1 MFFATRASV
10 EMKMN
15 ECIGYYN
22 INKYRAKD
30 RRPTAREPPPLERV
44 RSRVN
49 VRSPT
54 TGSEQHAP

>member
-1 MFFATRASV
+1 
-10 EMKMN
+10 MKMN